1 MANLPGGGG
10 IVASA
15 SAGGWGHYFITS
27 RSVSAFST
35 RVRSFSNSASDCVDP
50 IFTSGNSVTV
60 TWENGFGTANP
71 SQELN
76 RQYAVYSI
84 SNGMRG
90 TWHLCDRR
98 TAPGPRV
105 YLGPLGPSGV
115 IQRSNPFSKLRT
127 RSRRAAAPRR
137 ELEPR
142 TAPIPKQRTN
152 SERYAPSRL
161 ALVKTSRPFRFG

>member
-1 MANLPGGGG
+1 
-10 IVASA
+10 
-15 SAGGWGHYFITS
+15 GHYFITN
-27 RSVSAFST
+27 RSVIAIST
-35 RVRSFSNSASDCVDP
+35 RVRSFPNSASDRVDP
-50 IFTSGNSVTV
+50 IFINRNVVTV
-60 TWENGFGTANP
+60 AWEHGIRTANP
-71 SQELN
+71 SQESD
-76 RQYAVYSI
+76 RQYAEYSM

>member
-1 MANLPGGGG
+1 MQ
-10 IVASA
+10 ASCSWLA
-15 SAGGWGHYFITS
+15 ATVGHYFITS
-27 RSVSAFST
+27 LSVIAIST
-35 RVRSFSNSASDCVDP
+35 RFRSISNCASDSVDP
-50 IFTSGNSVTV
+50 IFINGKMVTV
-60 TWENGFGTANP
+60 TREKGFGTANP

-76 RQYAVYSI
+76 RQYAEYSI

-98 TAPGPRV
+98 TAPGPRL

-115 IQRSNPFSKLRT
+115 MQRSNPFSKLRT
-127 RSRRAAAPRR
+127 RSRRAAAPPR

-152 SERYAPSRL
+152 SER
-161 ALVKTSRPFRFG
+161 